1 MNRLAGELCHDCNGK
16 KLEPGD
22 LACFAGETDYAWEVL
37 ARKGDEP
44 VYFLSTDP
52 WIFLDNPHE
61 GFVIILHPIHGL
73 LDVPINPVEMRF
85 ISSGSV
91 KSDE

>member
-52 WIFLDNPHE
+52 
-61 GFVIILHPIHGL
+61 
-73 LDVPINPVEMRF
+73 
-85 ISSGSV
+85 
-91 KSDE
+91 